1 MKEAMPSFRRCKA
14 KFKYKII
21 QKEKQIGEF
30 LGMKVIISII
40 SFSLNSLIKESLA
53 TLSAKDIKVPFIA
66 YTLA

>member
-30 LGMKVIISII
+30 LGMKVIILNSDKGEFVNFEREGYQSPIYCLH
-40 SFSLNSLIKESLA
+40 FSLI
-53 TLSAKDIKVPFIA
+53 
-66 YTLA
+66 

>member
-30 LGMKVIISII
+30 LGMKVII
-40 SFSLNSLIKESLA
+40 LNSDKRVWQL
-53 TLSAKDIKVPFIA
+53 
-66 YTLA
+66 

>member
-1 MKEAMPSFRRCKA
+1 MKEPMPSFRRCKA

-30 LGMKVIISII
+30 LGMKVIILLI
-40 SFSLNSLIKESLA
+40 LIKESLA
-53 TLSAKDIKVPFIA
+53 TLSAKDIKVPFIT

>member
-30 LGMKVIISII
+30 LGMKVIILDSDKEEFGNFLAW
-40 SFSLNSLIKESLA
+40 FSC
-53 TLSAKDIKVPFIA
+53 F
-66 YTLA
+66 

>member
-1 MKEAMPSFRRCKA
+1 MKEAMPSFRRCTA

-30 LGMKVIISII
+30 LGMKVIILLI
-40 SFSLNSLIKESLA
+40 LIKESLS